1 MQNKIQD
8 KVIEVLQ
15 ISPIVP
21 VVVIEDLKDA
31 VPLAQSLIEGGIP
44 IIEVTLRSNCALE
57 AIELIAKNVPKMHV
71 GAGTILNLNQLEQ
84 AQNRGAEF
92 LISPGLT
99 PSLLEYAKK
108 KDMPLIPGV
117 SSSSEVM
124 QALELGYNALKFFP
138 AEYCGG
144 AKLLNAF
151 NGPFKGVKFCPTGG
165 ISVDNMHAYLKLE
178 NVLCVGG
185 SWLTPR
191 NLVQNKEWDKIIE
204 LCKQAL
210 ANIKT

>member
-1 MQNKIQD
+1 MQD
-8 KVIEVLQ
+8 KIIEVLQ

-21 VVVIEDLKDA
+21 VVVIEDVKDA
-31 VPLAQSLIEGGIP
+31 VPLAQSLVEGGIH
-44 IIEVTLRSNCALE
+44 IIEVTLRSSCALE
-57 AIELIAKNVPKMHV
+57 AIELIAKNVPKMRV
-71 GAGTILNLNQLEQ
+71 GAGTILNPTQLEQ

-99 PSLLEYAKK
+99 IKLLEYAKK

-124 QALELGYNALKFFP
+124 QALELGYSALKFFP

-144 AKLLNAF
+144 VKLLNAF

-165 ISVDNMHAYLKLE
+165 ISADNMHSYLNLE

-185 SWLTPR
+185 SWLTPK
-191 NLVQNKEWDKIIE
+191 NLIQNKEWDKITEI
-204 LCKQAL
+204 CKRSLAL
-210 ANIKT
+210 R

>member
-1 MQNKIQD
+1 MQD
-8 KVIEVLQ
+8 KIIEVLQ

-21 VVVIEDLKDA
+21 VVVIEDAKDA
-31 VPLAQSLIEGGIP
+31 VPLAQSLVEGGIH
-44 IIEVTLRSNCALE
+44 IIEVTLRSSCALE
-57 AIELIAKNVPKMHV
+57 AIELIAKNVPKMRM
-71 GAGTILNLNQLEQ
+71 GAGTILNPTQLEQ

-99 PSLLEYAKK
+99 IKLLEYAKK

-124 QALELGYNALKFFP
+124 QALELGYSALKFFP

-144 AKLLNAF
+144 VKLLDAF

-165 ISVDNMHAYLKLE
+165 ISADNMRSYLNLE

-185 SWLTPR
+185 SWLTPK
-191 NLVQNKEWDKIIE
+191 NLIQNKEWDKITEI
-204 LCKQAL
+204 CKQSLAL
-210 ANIKT
+210 R

>member
-1 MQNKIQD
+1 MQD
-8 KVIEVLQ
+8 KIIEVLQ

-21 VVVIEDLKDA
+21 VVVIEDLSDA

-44 IIEVTLRSNCALE
+44 IIEVTLRSSCALE
-57 AIELIAKNVPKMHV
+57 AIELIAKNVPKMRV
-71 GAGTILNLNQLEQ
+71 GAGTILNPTQLEQ

-99 PSLLEYAKK
+99 IKLLEHAKK
-108 KDMPLIPGV
+108 KDIPLIPGV

-144 AKLLNAF
+144 VKLLNAF

-165 ISVDNMHAYLKLE
+165 ISADNMRSYLDLE

-185 SWLTPR
+185 SWLTPK
-191 NLVQNKEWDKIIE
+191 NLIQNKEWDKITEI
-204 LCKQAL
+204 CKRAL
-210 ANIKT
+210 ALR

>member
-1 MQNKIQD
+1 MQD
-8 KVIEVLQ
+8 KIIEVLQ

-21 VVVIEDLKDA
+21 VVVVEDIKDA
-31 VPLAQSLIEGGIP
+31 VPLAQSLVEGGIP
-44 IIEVTLRSNCALE
+44 IIEVTLRSSCALE
-57 AIELIAKNVPKMHV
+57 AIELIAKNVPKMRV
-71 GAGTILNLNQLEQ
+71 GAGTILNPAQLEQ

-99 PSLLEYAKK
+99 IKLLEHAKK

-124 QALELGYNALKFFP
+124 QALELGYSALKFFP

-144 AKLLNAF
+144 VKLLNAF

-165 ISVDNMHAYLKLE
+165 ISADNMRSYLNLE

-185 SWLTPR
+185 SWLTPKD
-191 NLVQNKEWDKIIE
+191 LIQNKEWDKITEI
-204 LCKQAL
+204 CKRAL
-210 ANIKT
+210 ALR

>member
-1 MQNKIQD
+1 MQD
-8 KVIEVLQ
+8 KTIEVLQ

-21 VVVIEDLKDA
+21 VVVIENIKDA
-31 VPLAQSLIEGGIP
+31 VPLVQSLVEGGIH
-44 IIEVTLRSNCALE
+44 IIEVTLRSSCALE
-57 AIELIAKNVPKMHV
+57 AIELIAKNVPKMRV
-71 GAGTILNLNQLEQ
+71 GAGTILNPTQLEQ

-99 PSLLEYAKK
+99 IKLLEHAKK

-124 QALELGYNALKFFP
+124 QALELGYSALKFFP

-144 AKLLNAF
+144 VKLLNAF

-165 ISVDNMHAYLKLE
+165 ISADNMHSYLNLE

-185 SWLTPR
+185 SWLTPK
-191 NLVQNKEWDKIIE
+191 NLIQNKEWDKITEI
-204 LCKQAL
+204 CKRSLAL
-210 ANIKT
+210 R

>member
-1 MQNKIQD
+1 MQD
-8 KVIEVLQ
+8 KIIEVLQ

-21 VVVIEDLKDA
+21 VVVIENIKDA

-44 IIEVTLRSNCALE
+44 IIEVTLRSSCALE
-57 AIELIAKNVPKMHV
+57 AIELIAKNVPKIRV
-71 GAGTILNLNQLEQ
+71 GAGTILNLTQLEQ

-99 PSLLEYAKK
+99 IKLLEHAKK

-124 QALELGYNALKFFP
+124 QALELGYSALKFFP

-144 AKLLNAF
+144 VKLLNAF

-165 ISVDNMHAYLKLE
+165 ISADNMRSYLDLE

-185 SWLTPR
+185 SWLTPKD
-191 NLVQNKEWDKIIE
+191 LIQNKEWDKITEI
-204 LCKQAL
+204 CKRAL
-210 ANIKT
+210 A

>member
-1 MQNKIQD
+1 MQD
-8 KVIEVLQ
+8 KIIEILQ

-21 VVVIEDLKDA
+21 VVVIENIKDA

-44 IIEVTLRSNCALE
+44 IIEVTLRSSCALE
-57 AIELIAKNVPKMHV
+57 AIELIAKNVPKMRV
-71 GAGTILNLNQLEQ
+71 GAGTILNLTQLEQ

-99 PSLLEYAKK
+99 IKLLEHAKK

-144 AKLLNAF
+144 VKLLNAF

-165 ISVDNMHAYLKLE
+165 ISADNMRSYLNLE

-185 SWLTPR
+185 SWLTPKD
-191 NLVQNKEWDKIIE
+191 LIQNKEWDKITEI
-204 LCKQAL
+204 CKRAL
-210 ANIKT
+210 ALR

>member
-1 MQNKIQD
+1 MQD
-8 KVIEVLQ
+8 KIIEVLQ

-44 IIEVTLRSNCALE
+44 IIEVTLRSSCALE
-57 AIELIAKNVPKMHV
+57 AIELIAKNVPKMRV
-71 GAGTILNLNQLEQ
+71 GAGTILNLTQLEQ

-99 PSLLEYAKK
+99 IKLLEHAKK
-108 KDMPLIPGV
+108 KDIPLIPGV

-124 QALELGYNALKFFP
+124 QALELGYSALKFFP

-144 AKLLNAF
+144 VKLLNAF

-165 ISVDNMHAYLKLE
+165 ISADNMRSYLNLE

-185 SWLTPR
+185 SWLTPK
-191 NLVQNKEWDKIIE
+191 NLIQNKEWDKITEI
-204 LCKQAL
+204 CKRAL
-210 ANIKT
+210 VLR

>member
-1 MQNKIQD
+1 MQD
-8 KVIEVLQ
+8 KIIEVLQ

-21 VVVIEDLKDA
+21 VVVIENIKDA

-44 IIEVTLRSNCALE
+44 IIEVTLRSSCALE
-57 AIELIAKNVPKMHV
+57 AIELIAKNVPKMRV
-71 GAGTILNLNQLEQ
+71 GAGTILNLTQLEQ

-99 PSLLEYAKK
+99 PSLLEHAKK
-108 KDMPLIPGV
+108 KNMPLIPGV

-144 AKLLNAF
+144 VKLLNAF

-165 ISVDNMHAYLKLE
+165 ISADNMRSYLDLE

-185 SWLTPR
+185 SWLTPKD
-191 NLVQNKEWDKIIE
+191 LIQNKEWDKITEI
-204 LCKQAL
+204 CKRVLAL
-210 ANIKT
+210 R

>member
-1 MQNKIQD
+1 MQD
-8 KVIEVLQ
+8 KIIEVLQ

-21 VVVIEDLKDA
+21 VVVIENIKDA

-44 IIEVTLRSNCALE
+44 IIEVTLRSSCALE
-57 AIELIAKNVPKMHV
+57 AIELIAKNVPKMCV
-71 GAGTILNLNQLEQ
+71 GAGTILNLTQLEQ

-99 PSLLEYAKK
+99 PSLLEHAKK
-108 KDMPLIPGV
+108 KNIPLIPGV

-124 QALELGYNALKFFP
+124 QALELGYSALKFFP

-144 AKLLNAF
+144 VKLLNAF

-165 ISVDNMHAYLKLE
+165 ISADNMRSYLNLE

-185 SWLTPR
+185 SWLTPKD
-191 NLVQNKEWDKIIE
+191 LIQNKEWDKITEI
-204 LCKQAL
+204 CKRAL
-210 ANIKT
+210 A

>member
-1 MQNKIQD
+1 MQD
-8 KVIEVLQ
+8 KIIEILQ

-21 VVVIEDLKDA
+21 VVVIEDIKDA
-31 VPLAQSLIEGGIP
+31 VPLVQSLVEGGIQ
-44 IIEVTLRSNCALE
+44 IIEVTLRSSCALE
-57 AIELIAKNVPKMHV
+57 AIELIAKNVPKMRV
-71 GAGTILNLNQLEQ
+71 GAGTILNPTQLEQ

-99 PSLLEYAKK
+99 IKLLEYAKK

-124 QALELGYNALKFFP
+124 QALELGYSALKFFP

-144 AKLLNAF
+144 VKLLNAF

-165 ISVDNMHAYLKLE
+165 ISADNMRSYLNLE

-185 SWLTPR
+185 SWLTPK
-191 NLVQNKEWDKIIE
+191 NLIQNKEWDKITEI
-204 LCKQAL
+204 CKRSLAL
-210 ANIKT
+210 R

>member
-1 MQNKIQD
+1 MQD
-8 KVIEVLQ
+8 KIIEILQ

-21 VVVIEDLKDA
+21 VVVIEDIKDA
-31 VPLAQSLIEGGIP
+31 VPLVQSLVEGGIQ
-44 IIEVTLRSNCALE
+44 IIEVTLRSSCALE
-57 AIELIAKNVPKMHV
+57 AIELIAKNVPKMRV
-71 GAGTILNLNQLEQ
+71 GAGTILNPTQLEQ

-99 PSLLEYAKK
+99 IKLLEHAKK

-144 AKLLNAF
+144 VKLLNAF

-165 ISVDNMHAYLKLE
+165 ISADNMHSYLNLE

-185 SWLTPR
+185 SWLTPK
-191 NLVQNKEWDKIIE
+191 NLIQNKEWDKITEI
-204 LCKQAL
+204 CKRSLAL
-210 ANIKT
+210 R

>member
-1 MQNKIQD
+1 MQD
-8 KVIEVLQ
+8 KIIEVLQ

-21 VVVIEDLKDA
+21 VVVIENIKDA
-31 VPLAQSLIEGGIP
+31 VPLAQSLMEGGIH

-57 AIELIAKNVPKMHV
+57 AIELIAKNVPKMRV
-71 GAGTILNLNQLEQ
+71 GAGTILNPTQLEQ

-99 PSLLEYAKK
+99 IKLLEYAKK

-124 QALELGYNALKFFP
+124 QALELGYSALKFFP

-144 AKLLNAF
+144 VKLLNAF

-165 ISVDNMHAYLKLE
+165 ISIDSMRSYLNLE

-185 SWLTPR
+185 SWLTPK
-191 NLVQNKEWDKIIE
+191 NLIQNKEWDKITEI
-204 LCKQAL
+204 CKRSLAL
-210 ANIKT
+210 R

>member
-1 MQNKIQD
+1 MQDRI
-8 KVIEVLQ
+8 IEVLQ

-21 VVVIEDLKDA
+21 VVVIENIKDA
-31 VPLAQSLIEGGIP
+31 VPLAQSLVEGGIH
-44 IIEVTLRSNCALE
+44 IIEVTLRSSCALE
-57 AIELIAKNVPKMHV
+57 AIELIAKNVPKMRV
-71 GAGTILNLNQLEQ
+71 GAGTILNPTQLEQ

-99 PSLLEYAKK
+99 IKLLEYAKK

-124 QALELGYNALKFFP
+124 QALELGYSALKFFP

-144 AKLLNAF
+144 VKLLNAF
-151 NGPFKGVKFCPTGG
+151 NSPFKGVKFCPTGG
-165 ISVDNMHAYLKLE
+165 ISADNMHSYLNLE

-185 SWLTPR
+185 SWLTPK
-191 NLVQNKEWDKIIE
+191 NLIQNKEWDKITEI
-204 LCKQAL
+204 CKRSLAL
-210 ANIKT
+210 R

>member
-1 MQNKIQD
+1 MQD
-8 KVIEVLQ
+8 KIIEVLQ

-21 VVVIEDLKDA
+21 VVVIEDLSDA

-44 IIEVTLRSNCALE
+44 IIEVTLRSSCALE
-57 AIELIAKNVPKMHV
+57 AIELIAKNVPKMRV
-71 GAGTILNLNQLEQ
+71 GAGTILNLTQLEQ

-99 PSLLEYAKK
+99 IKLLEHAKK

-144 AKLLNAF
+144 VKLLNAF

-165 ISVDNMHAYLKLE
+165 ISADNMRSYLNLE

-185 SWLTPR
+185 SWLTPKD
-191 NLVQNKEWDKIIE
+191 LIQNKEWDKITEI
-204 LCKQAL
+204 CKRAL
-210 ANIKT
+210 ALR

>member
-1 MQNKIQD
+1 MQD
-8 KVIEVLQ
+8 KTIEILQ

-21 VVVIEDLKDA
+21 VVVIEDIKDA
-31 VPLAQSLIEGGIP
+31 VPLAQSLVEGDIQ
-44 IIEVTLRSNCALE
+44 IIEVTLRSSCALE
-57 AIELIAKNVPKMHV
+57 AIELIAKNVPKMRV
-71 GAGTILNLNQLEQ
+71 GAGTILNPAQLEQ

-99 PSLLEYAKK
+99 IKLLEHAKK

-124 QALELGYNALKFFP
+124 QALELGYSALKFFP

-144 AKLLNAF
+144 VKLLNAF

-165 ISVDNMHAYLKLE
+165 ISADNMRSYLNLE

-185 SWLTPR
+185 SWLTPK
-191 NLVQNKEWDKIIE
+191 NLIQNKEWDKITEI
-204 LCKQAL
+204 CKRSLAL
-210 ANIKT
+210 G

>member
-1 MQNKIQD
+1 MQD
-8 KVIEVLQ
+8 KIIEILQ

-21 VVVIEDLKDA
+21 VVVIEDIKDA
-31 VPLAQSLIEGGIP
+31 MPLVQSLIEGGIQ
-44 IIEVTLRSNCALE
+44 IIEVTLRSSCALE
-57 AIELIAKNVPKMHV
+57 AIELIAKNVPKMRV
-71 GAGTILNLNQLEQ
+71 GAGTILNPTQLEQ

-99 PSLLEYAKK
+99 IKLLEYAKK

-124 QALELGYNALKFFP
+124 QALELGYSALKFFP

-144 AKLLNAF
+144 VKLLNAF

-165 ISVDNMHAYLKLE
+165 ISADNMHSYLNLE

-185 SWLTPR
+185 SWLTPK
-191 NLVQNKEWDKIIE
+191 NLIQNKEWDKITEI
-204 LCKQAL
+204 CKRSLAL
-210 ANIKT
+210 R

>member
-1 MQNKIQD
+1 MQD
-8 KVIEVLQ
+8 KIIEVLQ

-21 VVVIEDLKDA
+21 VVVIENIKDA
-31 VPLAQSLIEGGIP
+31 VPLAQSLVEGGIH
-44 IIEVTLRSNCALE
+44 IIEVTLRSSCALE
-57 AIELIAKNVPKMHV
+57 AIELIAKNVPKMRV
-71 GAGTILNLNQLEQ
+71 GAGTILNPTQLEQ

-99 PSLLEYAKK
+99 IKLLEYAKK

-124 QALELGYNALKFFP
+124 QALELGYSTLKFFP

-144 AKLLNAF
+144 VKLLNAF

-165 ISVDNMHAYLKLE
+165 ISADNMHSYLNLE

-185 SWLTPR
+185 SWLTPK
-191 NLVQNKEWDKIIE
+191 NLIQNKEWDKITEI
-204 LCKQAL
+204 CKRSL
-210 ANIKT
+210 VLR

>member
-1 MQNKIQD
+1 MQDRI
-8 KVIEVLQ
+8 IEVLQ
-15 ISPIVP
+15 ISPIIP
-21 VVVIEDLKDA
+21 VVVIENIKDA
-31 VPLAQSLIEGGIP
+31 VPLAQSLVEGGIH
-44 IIEVTLRSNCALE
+44 IIEVTLRSSCALE
-57 AIELIAKNVPKMHV
+57 AIELIAKNVPKMRV
-71 GAGTILNLNQLEQ
+71 GAGTILNPTQLEQ
-84 AQNRGAEF
+84 AQNRGVEF

-99 PSLLEYAKK
+99 IKLLEYAKK

-144 AKLLNAF
+144 VKLLNAF

-165 ISVDNMHAYLKLE
+165 ISADNMHSYLNLE

-185 SWLTPR
+185 SWLTPK
-191 NLVQNKEWDKIIE
+191 NLIQNKEWDKITEI
-204 LCKQAL
+204 CKRSLAL
-210 ANIKT
+210 R

>member
-1 MQNKIQD
+1 MQD
-8 KVIEVLQ
+8 KIIEVLQ

-21 VVVIEDLKDA
+21 VVVIENIKDA
-31 VPLAQSLIEGGIP
+31 VPLAQSLIEGGIH
-44 IIEVTLRSNCALE
+44 IIEVTLRSSCALE
-57 AIELIAKNVPKMHV
+57 AIEFIAKNVPKMRV
-71 GAGTILNLNQLEQ
+71 GAGTILNPTQLEQ

-99 PSLLEYAKK
+99 IKLLEYAKK

-124 QALELGYNALKFFP
+124 QALELGYSALKFFP

-144 AKLLNAF
+144 VKLLNAF

-165 ISVDNMHAYLKLE
+165 ISADNMRSYLNLE

-185 SWLTPR
+185 SWLTPK
-191 NLVQNKEWDKIIE
+191 NLIQNKEWDKITEI
-204 LCKQAL
+204 CKRSLAL
-210 ANIKT
+210 R

>member
-1 MQNKIQD
+1 MQD
-8 KVIEVLQ
+8 KIIEILQ

-21 VVVIEDLKDA
+21 VVVVENIKDA

-44 IIEVTLRSNCALE
+44 IIEVTLRSSCALE

-71 GAGTILNLNQLEQ
+71 GAGTILNLTQLEQ

-99 PSLLEYAKK
+99 IKLLEHAKK

-144 AKLLNAF
+144 VKLLNAF

-165 ISVDNMHAYLKLE
+165 ISADNMRSYLNLE

-185 SWLTPR
+185 SWLTPKD
-191 NLVQNKEWDKIIE
+191 LIQNKEWDKITEI
-204 LCKQAL
+204 CKRAL
-210 ANIKT
+210 V

>member
-1 MQNKIQD
+1 MQD
-8 KVIEVLQ
+8 KIIEVLQ

-21 VVVIEDLKDA
+21 VVVIENIKDA

-44 IIEVTLRSNCALE
+44 IIEVTLRSSCALE
-57 AIELIAKNVPKMHV
+57 AIELIAKNVPKMRV
-71 GAGTILNLNQLEQ
+71 GAGTILNLTQLEQ

-99 PSLLEYAKK
+99 IKLLEHAKK

-124 QALELGYNALKFFP
+124 QALELGYSALKFFP

-144 AKLLNAF
+144 VKLLNAF

-165 ISVDNMHAYLKLE
+165 ISADNMRSYLDLE

-185 SWLTPR
+185 SWLTPKD
-191 NLVQNKEWDKIIE
+191 LIQNKEWDKITEI
-204 LCKQAL
+204 CKRAL
-210 ANIKT
+210 ALR

>member
-1 MQNKIQD
+1 MQD
-8 KVIEVLQ
+8 KIIEVLQ
-15 ISPIVP
+15 ISPIIP
-21 VVVIEDLKDA
+21 VVVIEDIKDA
-31 VPLAQSLIEGGIP
+31 VPLAQSLVEGGIP
-44 IIEVTLRSNCALE
+44 IIEVTLRSSCALE
-57 AIELIAKNVPKMHV
+57 AIELIAKNVPKMCV
-71 GAGTILNLNQLEQ
+71 GAGTILNPTQLEQ

-99 PSLLEYAKK
+99 IKLLEYAKK

-124 QALELGYNALKFFP
+124 QALELGHNALKFFP

-144 AKLLNAF
+144 VKLLNAF

-165 ISVDNMHAYLKLE
+165 ISIDNMHSYLNLE

-185 SWLTPR
+185 SWLTPKD
-191 NLVQNKEWDKIIE
+191 LIQNKEWDKITEI
-204 LCKQAL
+204 CKRAL
-210 ANIKT
+210 A

>member
-1 MQNKIQD
+1 MQD
-8 KVIEVLQ
+8 KIIEVLQ

-21 VVVIEDLKDA
+21 VVVIENIKDA
-31 VPLAQSLIEGGIP
+31 VPLAQSLIEGSIP
-44 IIEVTLRSNCALE
+44 IIEVTLRSSCALE
-57 AIELIAKNVPKMHV
+57 AIELIAENVPKMRV
-71 GAGTILNLNQLEQ
+71 GAGTILNLTQLEQ

-99 PSLLEYAKK
+99 IKLLEHAKK

-124 QALELGYNALKFFP
+124 QALELGYSALKFFP

-144 AKLLNAF
+144 VKLLNAF

-165 ISVDNMHAYLKLE
+165 ISADNMRSYLDLE

-185 SWLTPR
+185 SWLTPK
-191 NLVQNKEWDKIIE
+191 NLIQNKEWDKITEI
-204 LCKQAL
+204 CKRAL
-210 ANIKT
+210 ANI

>member
-1 MQNKIQD
+1 MQD
-8 KVIEVLQ
+8 KIIEVLQ

-21 VVVIEDLKDA
+21 VVVVEDIKDA

-44 IIEVTLRSNCALE
+44 IIEVTLRSSCALE

-71 GAGTILNLNQLEQ
+71 GAGTILNPTQLEQ

-99 PSLLEYAKK
+99 IKLLEHAKK

-144 AKLLNAF
+144 VKLLNAF

-165 ISVDNMHAYLKLE
+165 ISADNMRSYLNLE

-185 SWLTPR
+185 SWLTPKD
-191 NLVQNKEWDKIIE
+191 LVQNKEWDKITEI
-204 LCKQAL
+204 CKRAL
-210 ANIKT
+210 ALR

>member
-1 MQNKIQD
+1 MQD
-8 KVIEVLQ
+8 KIIEVLQ

-21 VVVIEDLKDA
+21 VVVIEDIKDA
-31 VPLAQSLIEGGIP
+31 VPLAQSLVEGGIQ
-44 IIEVTLRSNCALE
+44 IIEVTLRSSCALE
-57 AIELIAKNVPKMHV
+57 AIELIAKNVPKMRV
-71 GAGTILNLNQLEQ
+71 GAGTILNPTQLEQ

-99 PSLLEYAKK
+99 IKLLEHAKK

-144 AKLLNAF
+144 VKLLNAF

-165 ISVDNMHAYLKLE
+165 ISADNMHSYLNLE

-185 SWLTPR
+185 SWLTPK
-191 NLVQNKEWDKIIE
+191 NLIQNKEWDKITEI
-204 LCKQAL
+204 CKRSLAL
-210 ANIKT
+210 R

>member
-1 MQNKIQD
+1 MQD
-8 KVIEVLQ
+8 KTIEVLQ

-21 VVVIEDLKDA
+21 VVVVENIKDA

-44 IIEVTLRSNCALE
+44 IIEVTLRSSCALE
-57 AIELIAKNVPKMHV
+57 AIELIAKNVPKMRV
-71 GAGTILNLNQLEQ
+71 GAGTILNLTQLEQ

-99 PSLLEYAKK
+99 IKLLKHAKK
-108 KDMPLIPGV
+108 KGMPLIPGV

-144 AKLLNAF
+144 VKLLNAF

-165 ISVDNMHAYLKLE
+165 ISTDNMRSYLALE

-185 SWLTPR
+185 SWLTPKD
-191 NLVQNKEWDKIIE
+191 LIQNKEWDKITEI
-204 LCKQAL
+204 CKRAL
-210 ANIKT
+210 ALR

>member
-1 MQNKIQD
+1 MQD
-8 KVIEVLQ
+8 KIIEVLQ

-21 VVVIEDLKDA
+21 VVVVEDIKDA

-44 IIEVTLRSNCALE
+44 IIEVTLRSSCALE
-57 AIELIAKNVPKMHV
+57 AIELIAKNVPKMRV
-71 GAGTILNLNQLEQ
+71 GAGTILNLTQLEQ

-99 PSLLEYAKK
+99 IKLLEHAKK
-108 KDMPLIPGV
+108 KDMPLIPGA

-124 QALELGYNALKFFP
+124 QALELGYSALKFFP

-144 AKLLNAF
+144 VKLLNAF

-165 ISVDNMHAYLKLE
+165 ISADNMRSYLDLE

-185 SWLTPR
+185 SWLTPKD
-191 NLVQNKEWDKIIE
+191 LIQNKEWDKITEI
-204 LCKQAL
+204 CKRAL
-210 ANIKT
+210 A

>member
-1 MQNKIQD
+1 MQD
-8 KVIEVLQ
+8 KIIEILQ

-21 VVVIEDLKDA
+21 VVVIENIKDA

-44 IIEVTLRSNCALE
+44 IIEVTLRSSCALE
-57 AIELIAKNVPKMHV
+57 AIELIAKNVPKMCV
-71 GAGTILNLNQLEQ
+71 GAGTILNPTQLEQ

-99 PSLLEYAKK
+99 IKLLEHAKK
-108 KDMPLIPGV
+108 KNMPLIPGV

-124 QALELGYNALKFFP
+124 QALELGYSALKFFP

-144 AKLLNAF
+144 VKLLNAF

-165 ISVDNMHAYLKLE
+165 ISADNMRSYLNLE

-185 SWLTPR
+185 SWLTPKD
-191 NLVQNKEWDKIIE
+191 LIQNKEWDKITEI
-204 LCKQAL
+204 CKRAL
-210 ANIKT
+210 ALR

>member
-1 MQNKIQD
+1 MQD
-8 KVIEVLQ
+8 KIIEILQ

-21 VVVIEDLKDA
+21 VVVIENIKDA

-44 IIEVTLRSNCALE
+44 IIEVTLRSSCALE
-57 AIELIAKNVPKMHV
+57 AIELIAKNVPKMRV
-71 GAGTILNLNQLEQ
+71 GTGTILNLTQLEQ
-84 AQNRGAEF
+84 AQNKGAEF

-99 PSLLEYAKK
+99 IKLLEHAKK

-144 AKLLNAF
+144 VKLLNAF

-165 ISVDNMHAYLKLE
+165 VSVDNMRSYLALE
-178 NVLCVGG
+178 NVVCVGG
-185 SWLTPR
+185 SWLTPKD
-191 NLVQNKEWDKIIE
+191 LVQNKEWDKITEI
-204 LCKQAL
+204 CKRAL
-210 ANIKT
+210 ALR

>member
-1 MQNKIQD
+1 MQD
-8 KVIEVLQ
+8 KIIEVLQ

-21 VVVIEDLKDA
+21 VVVIENIKDA
-31 VPLAQSLIEGGIP
+31 VPLAQSLVEGGIP
-44 IIEVTLRSNCALE
+44 IIEVTLRSSCALE
-57 AIELIAKNVPKMHV
+57 AIELIAKNVPKMRV
-71 GAGTILNLNQLEQ
+71 GAGTILNLTQLEQ

-99 PSLLEYAKK
+99 IKLLEHAKK

-124 QALELGYNALKFFP
+124 QALEWGYSALKFFP

-144 AKLLNAF
+144 VKLLNAF

-165 ISVDNMHAYLKLE
+165 ISVDNMRSYLNLE

-185 SWLTPR
+185 SWLTPKD
-191 NLVQNKEWDKIIE
+191 LIQNKEWDKITEI
-204 LCKQAL
+204 CKRAL
-210 ANIKT
+210 A

>member
-1 MQNKIQD
+1 MQD
-8 KVIEVLQ
+8 KIIEVLQ

-21 VVVIEDLKDA
+21 VVVIENIKDA
-31 VPLAQSLIEGGIP
+31 VPLAQSLVEGGIP
-44 IIEVTLRSNCALE
+44 IIEVTLRSSCALE
-57 AIELIAKNVPKMHV
+57 AIELIAKNVPKMCV
-71 GAGTILNLNQLEQ
+71 GAGTILNLTQLEQ

-99 PSLLEYAKK
+99 IKLLEYAKK

-124 QALELGYNALKFFP
+124 QALELGYSALKFFP

-144 AKLLNAF
+144 VKLLNAF

-165 ISVDNMHAYLKLE
+165 ISADNMRSYLNLE

-185 SWLTPR
+185 SWLTPKD
-191 NLVQNKEWDKIIE
+191 LIQNKEWDKITGI
-204 LCKQAL
+204 CKRAL
-210 ANIKT
+210 ALR

>member
-1 MQNKIQD
+1 MQD
-8 KVIEVLQ
+8 KIIEVLQ

-21 VVVIEDLKDA
+21 VVVVENIKDA
-31 VPLAQSLIEGGIP
+31 VPLAQSLIEGGIQ
-44 IIEVTLRSNCALE
+44 IIEVTLRSSCALE
-57 AIELIAKNVPKMHV
+57 AIELIAKNVPKMRV
-71 GAGTILNLNQLEQ
+71 GAGTILNPAQLEQ

-99 PSLLEYAKK
+99 IKLLEYAKK

-124 QALELGYNALKFFP
+124 QALEWGYSALKFFP

-144 AKLLNAF
+144 VKLLNAF

-165 ISVDNMHAYLKLE
+165 ISVDNMRSYLDLE

-185 SWLTPR
+185 SWLTPK
-191 NLVQNKEWDKIIE
+191 NLIQNKEWDKITEI
-204 LCKQAL
+204 CKRAL
-210 ANIKT
+210 ALR

>member
-1 MQNKIQD
+1 MQD
-8 KVIEVLQ
+8 KIIEVLQ
-15 ISPIVP
+15 ISPIIP
-21 VVVIEDLKDA
+21 VVVIENIKDA
-31 VPLAQSLIEGGIP
+31 VPLAQSLVEGGIH
-44 IIEVTLRSNCALE
+44 IIEVTLRSSCALE
-57 AIELIAKNVPKMHV
+57 AIELIAKNVPKMCV
-71 GAGTILNLNQLEQ
+71 GVGTILNPTQLEQ

-99 PSLLEYAKK
+99 IKLLEYAKK

-117 SSSSEVM
+117 SSGSEVM

-144 AKLLNAF
+144 VKLLNAF

-165 ISVDNMHAYLKLE
+165 ISIDSMRSYLNLE

-185 SWLTPR
+185 SWLTPK
-191 NLVQNKEWDKIIE
+191 NLIQNKEWDKITEI
-204 LCKQAL
+204 CKRSLAL
-210 ANIKT
+210 R

>member
-1 MQNKIQD
+1 MQD
-8 KVIEVLQ
+8 KIIEVLQ

-21 VVVIEDLKDA
+21 VVVIENIKDA
-31 VPLAQSLIEGGIP
+31 VPLAQSLVEGGIH
-44 IIEVTLRSNCALE
+44 IIEITLRSSCALE
-57 AIELIAKNVPKMHV
+57 AIELIAKNVPKMRV
-71 GAGTILNLNQLEQ
+71 GAGTILNPTQLEQ

-99 PSLLEYAKK
+99 IKLLEYAKK

-124 QALELGYNALKFFP
+124 QALELGYSALKFFP

-144 AKLLNAF
+144 VKLLNAF

-165 ISVDNMHAYLKLE
+165 ISADNMHSYLNLE

-185 SWLTPR
+185 SWLTPK
-191 NLVQNKEWDKIIE
+191 NLIQNKEWDKITEI
-204 LCKQAL
+204 CKRSLAL
-210 ANIKT
+210 R

>member
-8 KVIEVLQ
+8 KVLEVLQ

-31 VPLAQSLIEGGIP
+31 VPLAQSLVEGGIP

-57 AIELIAKNVPKMHV
+57 AIELIAKNVPKMRV
-71 GAGTILNLNQLEQ
+71 GAGTILNSNQLEQ

-185 SWLTPR
+185 SWLTPK
-191 NLVQNKEWDKIIE
+191 NLVQNKEWDKIVEI
-204 LCKQAL
+204 CKRAL
-210 ANIKT
+210 A

>member
-1 MQNKIQD
+1 MQD
-8 KVIEVLQ
+8 KIIDVLQ
-15 ISPIVP
+15 ISPIIP
-21 VVVIEDLKDA
+21 VVVIENIKDA
-31 VPLAQSLIEGGIP
+31 VPLVQSLVEGGIH
-44 IIEVTLRSNCALE
+44 IIEVTLRSSCALE
-57 AIELIAKNVPKMHV
+57 AIELIAKNVPKMRV
-71 GAGTILNLNQLEQ
+71 GAGTILNPTQLEQ

-99 PSLLEYAKK
+99 IKLLEYAKK

-124 QALELGYNALKFFP
+124 QALELGYSALKFFP

-144 AKLLNAF
+144 VKLLNAF

-165 ISVDNMHAYLKLE
+165 ISADNMHSYLNLE

-185 SWLTPR
+185 SWLTPK
-191 NLVQNKEWDKIIE
+191 NLIQNKEWDKITEI
-204 LCKQAL
+204 CKRSLAL
-210 ANIKT
+210 R

>member
-1 MQNKIQD
+1 MQD
-8 KVIEVLQ
+8 KIIEVLQ

-21 VVVIEDLKDA
+21 VVVIENIKDA

-44 IIEVTLRSNCALE
+44 IIEVTLRSSCALE
-57 AIELIAKNVPKMHV
+57 AIELIAKNVPKMRV
-71 GAGTILNLNQLEQ
+71 GAGTILNPTQLEQ

-99 PSLLEYAKK
+99 PSLLEHAKK

-124 QALELGYNALKFFP
+124 QALEWGYNALKFFP

-144 AKLLNAF
+144 VKLLNAF

-165 ISVDNMHAYLKLE
+165 ISADNMRSYLNLE

-185 SWLTPR
+185 SWLTPKD
-191 NLVQNKEWDKIIE
+191 LIQNKEWDKITEI
-204 LCKQAL
+204 CKRAL
-210 ANIKT
+210 A

>member
-1 MQNKIQD
+1 MQD
-8 KVIEVLQ
+8 KIIEVLQ
-15 ISPIVP
+15 ISPIIP
-21 VVVIEDLKDA
+21 VVVIEDIKDA
-31 VPLAQSLIEGGIP
+31 VPLAQSLIEGGIQ
-44 IIEVTLRSNCALE
+44 IIEVTLRSSCALE
-57 AIELIAKNVPKMHV
+57 AIELIAKNVPKMRV
-71 GAGTILNLNQLEQ
+71 GAGTILNPAQLEQ

-99 PSLLEYAKK
+99 IKLLEYAKK

-124 QALELGYNALKFFP
+124 QALELGYSALKFFP

-144 AKLLNAF
+144 VKLLNAF

-165 ISVDNMHAYLKLE
+165 ISADNMCSYLNLE

-185 SWLTPR
+185 SWLTPK
-191 NLVQNKEWDKIIE
+191 NLIQNKEWDKITEI
-204 LCKQAL
+204 CKRAL
-210 ANIKT
+210 ALR